1 MARLLTLLAA
11 LGAHP
16 LTGTGTNKC
25 YEELWSLSQLT
36 VTVIADYRPE
46 VILYLRKLYVCMYR
60 VFIKYCV
67 FP

>member
-36 VTVIADYRPE
+36 VTVIADYRLDGLSNL
-46 VILYLRKLYVCMYR
+46 VFAQIIRMYVQG
-60 VFIKYCV
+60 VH
-67 FP
+67 

>member
-16 LTGTGTNKC
+16 LSGTGTKKC

-36 VTVIADYRPE
+36 VTVIADYRPDGLSNL
-46 VILYLRKLYVCMYR
+46 VFAQIIRMYVQG
-60 VFIKYCV
+60 VH
-67 FP
+67 